1 MTNKHFWDEMLLPVK
16 KKRDNLKFKQKL
28 VMKGLGNK
36 KAEGG
41 RDRQYHDRL
50 LEYFIF
56 SLEKHPLTF

>member
-1 MTNKHFWDEMLLPVK
+1 MLLPVK